1 MDNKNIRR
9 IRLDEHEGISSGYK
23 PSSSRYQT
31 SQRRS
36 PSNPSDPTTNF
47 RTHETSTPSRAFHV
61 YPHRP
66 LPRPG
71 LLTRSEPTLTA
82 QRARINPAPHVID
95 SGYNSLTEPE
105 PIPNPSSKKE
115 AYIGKLIP
123 WPASSLRTP
132 EEYLSLCTSHRSPQ
146 QPGERQ

>member
-1 MDNKNIRR
+1 MNN
-9 IRLDEHEGISSGYK
+9 GVS
-23 PSSSRYQT
+23 PPAT
-31 SQRRS
+31 SHLRQDTKLL
-36 PSNPSDPTTNF
+36 NGDHLPSDPTTNF

-82 QRARINPAPHVID
+82 QRASINPAPHVID

-132 EEYLSLCTSHRSPQ
+132 EEYLYLQLPPLSATTRR
-146 QPGERQ
+146 ETVT